1 MIDLTPI
8 IEAVMGLAVALILYV
23 LIPWVKSQRSNEDI
37 RELMAWVKIG
47 VQAAEQIYTS
57 NDGPEKKKY
66 VLNFLETQGYHI
78 DSAEIDSAI
87 ESAVLG
93 LHSALYGGD
102 YAEPKK

>member
-8 IEAVMGLAVALILYV
+8 IEAVTGLAVALILYV
-23 LIPWVKSQRSNEDI
+23 LIPWVKSQRSNEDV

-47 VQAAEQIYTS
+47 VQAAEQIYNA

-87 ESAVLG
+87 ESAVLE
-93 LHSALYGGD
+93 LHSALYGGS
-102 YAEPKK
+102 YAGSQE

>member
-8 IEAVMGLAVALILYV
+8 IEAIMGLAVALILYV

-37 RELMAWVKIG
+37 KELMAWVKIG
-47 VQAAEQIYTS
+47 VQAAEQLYKS

-78 DSAEIDSAI
+78 DSAEIDSMI
-87 ESAVLG
+87 ESAVLE
-93 LHSALYGGD
+93 LHSALYGDD
-102 YAEPKK
+102 YAGSEE

>member
-8 IEAVMGLAVALILYV
+8 IEAVTGLAVALILYV
-23 LIPWVKSQRSNEDI
+23 LIPWVKSQRSNEDV

-47 VQAAEQIYTS
+47 VQAAEQIYNA
-57 NDGPEKKKY
+57 NDGSEKKKY

-87 ESAVLG
+87 ESAVLE
-93 LHSALYGGD
+93 LHSALYGGS
-102 YAEPKK
+102 YAGSEE